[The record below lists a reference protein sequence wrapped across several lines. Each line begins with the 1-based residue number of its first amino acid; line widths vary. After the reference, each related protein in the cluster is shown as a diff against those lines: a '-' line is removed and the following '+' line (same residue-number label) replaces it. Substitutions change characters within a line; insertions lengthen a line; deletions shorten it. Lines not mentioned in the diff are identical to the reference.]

1 MGITK
6 RLLCVAVLCLVSAL
20 ALAACG
26 SGGSTTDDS
35 TTASGGEATEAAGGG
50 GGEAKPESTGIVVG
64 HVSPNLSNPTLGALN
79 LGQQEAAADLGWNVR
94 TLDAAL
100 SPEKQVTSLET
111 LLNLKVNA
119 ITTWTLDPGAVEGS
133 YKQISD
139 AKVPLVGFNSK
150 SEFINTNVETE
161 LSSSCKPFEAEAAYI
176 AKQVPGAEVLI
187 VGPPP
192 VPPLEMRQHCF
203 ETAAKKEGLSVLESQ
218 DNLEDSSSKSQ
229 VLVQSMLTAHP
240 DAQAIWSYNDPSAL
254 GASAA
259 LQAVG
264 KTIWSG
270 ENEGVIV
277 IGNNGEPTAISALKE
292 GTLTLT
298 YDENTFEA
306 GVEAINVLAPVLKEG
321 KPASSMPKKVWV
333 KSTMYDAENVD
344 EYVPPANREVQVGG

>member
-1 MGITK
+1 MSRKKMRT
-6 RLLCVAVLCLVSAL
+6 LALMLAACAL
-20 ALAACG
+20 AVVVAACG
-26 SGGSTTDDS
+26 SSSSTTS
-35 TTASGGEATEAAGGG
+35 SQTTTEETSGAEEAGGG
-50 GGEAKPESTGIVVG
+50 GGETEATSIVVG

-79 LGQQEAAADLGWNVR
+79 LGQQKAAAELGWKVR

-100 SPEKQVTSLET
+100 SPEKQVTNLET

-133 YKQISD
+133 YKQIND

-150 SEFINTNVETE
+150 SSFINTNVETE
-161 LSSSCKPFEAEAAYI
+161 LSSSCKSFEAEAAYI
-176 AKQVPGAEVLI
+176 AERIPGAKVLI

-203 ETAAKKEGLSVLESQ
+203 ETAAKKEGLSVIESQ
-218 DNLEDSSSKSQ
+218 DNLEDTSSKSQ
-229 VLVQSMLTAHP
+229 VLVQSMLTAHS

-264 KTIWSG
+264 KPIWSG
-270 ENEGVIV
+270 EKEGVIV
-277 IGNNGEPTAISALKE
+277 VGNNGEPNAITALKE

-306 GVEAINVLAPVLKEG
+306 GVEAINALEPVLKEG
-321 KPASSMPKKVWV
+321 KPVSSMPKKIWV
-333 KSTMYDAENVD
+333 KSTMYDAENVGK
-344 EYVPPANREVQVGG
+344 YVPPSQRPVELSN